1 MEKGINTNDYQNA
14 ERGGV
19 SANDR
24 ARPMKLRRVSL
35 VAGLIVAVGASAF
48 TVIYATRGND
58 AVTQAQAPIDRPA
71 KDVTPPPGETPD
83 TSKPFWHIPYI
94 NQDEKRPVFVGKL
107 NGYTIDPESPGR
119 TAYDV
124 CPGTGLWQVDP
135 RKAGD
140 FIAAPGPL
148 QINPRDLPPSAGETT
163 NLDDLV
169 AFTCGGSLAEVS
181 RGFIVKPGPGEQYG
195 GRLVIARATGNDPVF
210 WSAPQERWRPV
221 QIDGL
226 PAVVSRPIVSAGTK
240 QFGAC
245 FLAIYQPK
253 TNVRTTVWADGGHE
267 AFCIAVAEAV
277 IK

>member
-1 MEKGINTNDYQNA
+1 
-14 ERGGV
+14 
-19 SANDR
+19 
-24 ARPMKLRRVSL
+24 MKLRRVSL

-48 TVIYATRGND
+48 TVIYATRGSD

-71 KDVTPPPGETPD
+71 KDVTPPPGATPD
-83 TSKPFWHIPYI
+83 TSKSFWHIPYI

-107 NGYTIDPESPGR
+107 NGYTIDSAAPER

-124 CPGTGLWQVDP
+124 CPGTGLWQIDP
-135 RKAGD
+135 REAGQVV
-140 FIAAPGPL
+140 AAVGPL
-148 QINPRDLPPSAGETT
+148 RIEPLSLPSSVGETSFLDAFRCGE
-163 NLDDLV
+163 NL
-169 AFTCGGSLAEVS
+169 ATVS
-181 RGFIVKPGPGEQYG
+181 WGFHLKPGGDGVNG
-195 GRLVIARATGNDPVF
+195 GGALVIGRATGNDPVF
-210 WSAPQERWRPV
+210 WSAPQERWRPI
-221 QIDGL
+221 QINGL
-226 PAVVSRPIVSAGTK
+226 PAVVSRPIISAGTK